1 MKSVTDFLPEEL
13 MDPSKVRAVLDYL
26 KAAPLQSNEKVRALI
41 VWSHQVGVKISAS
54 QRNAVAATGTDQ
66 A

>member
-1 MKSVTDFLPEEL
+1 MKSVTDFLPEDL
-13 MDPSKVRAVLDYL
+13 MDPSKVGAVIDYL
-26 KAAPLQSNEKVRALI
+26 KAAPLQSNDKVRALI

-54 QRNAVAATGTDQ
+54 QRAAVAATGTDQ